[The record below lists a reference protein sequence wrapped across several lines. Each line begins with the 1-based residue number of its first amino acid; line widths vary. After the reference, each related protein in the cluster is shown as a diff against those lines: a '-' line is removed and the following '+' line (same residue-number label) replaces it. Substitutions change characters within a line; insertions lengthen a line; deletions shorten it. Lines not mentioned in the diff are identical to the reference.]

1 MFNLNMVIKNEKKI
15 SVSPSVSPTFKRED
29 LGRLSVELH
38 KKNKGKISI
47 QTKVELNNFDD
58 LSIAYSPGVATPC
71 LEIQKDPSKAKLYT
85 SNANTIAVISDGTA
99 VLGLGDIGAK
109 AALPVMEGKAAL
121 FKRFAGL
128 DAFPIV
134 LETKDVDEIVR
145 TVKLISSS
153 FGGINLEDISAP
165 RCFEIEE
172 RLKNELDIPVMHD
185 DQHGTAVVVLAAII
199 NAMKITNKKKEKL
212 KVVINGSGAAG
223 VAIAKLL
230 YKYGIENI
238 IMCDTKGVISRHR
251 HDLNPSKLE
260 LLTFT
265 NPDDVCCM
273 LYDALKGADVFIGVS
288 AAGALKEE
296 MVKVMASGP
305 MIFGLANPIP
315 EMMPEIAKS
324 LGAKIVATGRSDYPN
339 QINNVLVF
347 PGIFK
352 GALEAGVSKI
362 TDDMK
367 IEAAVALAG
376 LVKNPTVDKIIPGAF
391 DDGVCDAVA
400 NAVKKIAKKHSA

>member
-1 MFNLNMVIKNEKKI
+1 MAKINLNKSEDKNDYAPKL
-15 SVSPSVSPTFKRED
+15 KRED
-29 LGRLSVELH
+29 LGRLSIELH
-38 KKNKGKISI
+38 KKNKGKIAI
-47 QTKVELNNFDD
+47 IGKVPLENFDD
-58 LSIAYSPGVATPC
+58 LSVAYSPGVATPC
-71 LEIQKDPSKAKLYT
+71 LEIQKDPKKVKEYT
-85 SNANTIAVISDGTA
+85 SSGNTIAVISDGTA

-109 AALPVMEGKAAL
+109 AAIPVMEGKAAL

-145 TVKLISSS
+145 TVKIIASS

-185 DQHGTAVVVLAAII
+185 DQHGTAVVVLAGLI
-199 NAMKITNKKKEKL
+199 NSMKILAKKKESL
-212 KVVINGSGAAG
+212 QVVINGSGAAG

-230 YKYGIENI
+230 YKYGIVNI

-251 HDLNPSKLE
+251 HDLNASKLE

-265 NPDDVCCM
+265 NPKDVCCM

-296 MVKVMASGP
+296 MVKVMNKDPIIMA
-305 MIFGLANPIP
+305 LANPIP
-315 EMMPEIAKS
+315 EMMPEFAKS

-367 IEAAVALAG
+367 IEAAKALAN
-376 LVKNPTVDKIIPGAF
+376 LVKKPTVDKIIPMAF
-391 DDGVCDAVA
+391 DAGVCDAVA
-400 NAVKKIAKKHSA
+400 NSVKKFAKNSN